1 MNFSGPARSREDRYP
16 CVVKTSSY
24 EQTRVVLWSV
34 VTTLVLIVRFSAVL
48 LTVVCVIAWAIA
60 MVRDSWNNT
69 FFVPAIVSAV
79 SLLVSTYLYSYLR
92 ARYPRRN
99 GRLL

>member
-1 MNFSGPARSREDRYP
+1 MNAN
-16 CVVKTSSY
+16 SS

-34 VTTLVLIVRFSAVL
+34 VTTLVLIVRFLAVL

-60 MVRDSWNNT
+60 MLRDSWNNV
-69 FFVPAIVSAV
+69 FFIPAIVSAAA
-79 SLLVSTYLYSYLR
+79 LIVSTYLYSYLR

>member
-1 MNFSGPARSREDRYP
+1 MNA
-16 CVVKTSSY
+16 SSS

-34 VTTLVLIVRFSAVL
+34 VTTLVLIVRFLAVL
-48 LTVVCVIAWAIA
+48 LTAVCVIAWAIA
-60 MVRDSWNNT
+60 MLRDSWNNV
-69 FFVPAIVSAV
+69 FFIPAIVSAAA
-79 SLLVSTYLYSYLR
+79 LIVSTYLYSYLR

>member
-1 MNFSGPARSREDRYP
+1 M
-16 CVVKTSSY
+16 KTSSY

-34 VTTLVLIVRFSAVL
+34 VTTLVLIVRFLAVL

-60 MVRDSWNNT
+60 MVRDSWNNM

-79 SLLVSTYLYSYLR
+79 SLLVSTYPVSYTHLTLPTNR
-92 ARYPRRN
+92 EV
-99 GRLL
+99 

>member
-1 MNFSGPARSREDRYP
+1 VNAN
-16 CVVKTSSY
+16 SS

-34 VTTLVLIVRFSAVL
+34 VTTLVLIVRFLAVL

-60 MVRDSWNNT
+60 MLRDSWNNV
-69 FFVPAIVSAV
+69 FFIPAIVSAAA
-79 SLLVSTYLYSYLR
+79 LIVSTYLYSYLR

>member
-1 MNFSGPARSREDRYP
+1 MNA
-16 CVVKTSSY
+16 SSS

-34 VTTLVLIVRFSAVL
+34 VTTLVLIVRFLAVL
-48 LTVVCVIAWAIA
+48 LTAVCVIAWAIA
-60 MVRDSWNNT
+60 MLRDSWNNV
-69 FFVPAIVSAV
+69 FFMPAIVSAAA
-79 SLLVSTYLYSYLR
+79 LIVSTYLYSYLR

>member
-1 MNFSGPARSREDRYP
+1 MNA
-16 CVVKTSSY
+16 SSS

-34 VTTLVLIVRFSAVL
+34 VTALVLVVRFLAVL
-48 LTVVCVIAWAIA
+48 VTAVCVIAWVIA
-60 MVRDSWNNT
+60 MVRDSWNNM
-69 FFVPAIVSAV
+69 FFIPAIVAAAA
-79 SLLVSTYLYSYLR
+79 LLVSTYLYSYLR

>member
-1 MNFSGPARSREDRYP
+1 MNA
-16 CVVKTSSY
+16 SSS

-34 VTTLVLIVRFSAVL
+34 VTTLVLIVRFLAVL

-60 MVRDSWNNT
+60 MLRDSWNNV
-69 FFVPAIVSAV
+69 FFIPAIVSAAA
-79 SLLVSTYLYSYLR
+79 LIVSTYLYSYLR